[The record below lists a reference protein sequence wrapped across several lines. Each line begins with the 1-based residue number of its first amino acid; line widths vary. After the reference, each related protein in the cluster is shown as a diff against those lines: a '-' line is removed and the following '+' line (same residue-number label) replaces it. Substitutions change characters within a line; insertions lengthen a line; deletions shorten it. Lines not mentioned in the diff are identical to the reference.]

1 MLVVVFLCRLSESW
15 TNEEGIVYLGE
26 YPARYTSCRLSRNRQ
41 YLAGASRD
49 KPTLQLSRIADNKL
63 EFLGEILFP
72 GIGYQYICN
81 RSLESSRR
89 ISGLLEQNNLF
100 RSFLFI
106 MVV

>member
-81 RSLESSRR
+81 RSLGFKVSAER
-89 ISGLLEQNNLF
+89 IPGLLELC
-100 RSFLFI
+100 SFI
-106 MVV
+106 PVV